1 MPKQPSQKAKPPTQ
15 AAHPETQRQRGK
27 TGTPGSES
35 SKVRTS
41 AKDTRN
47 AHDKDGNSEQGER

>member
-1 MPKQPSQKAKPPTQ
+1 MNKQPIQKPKPPTQ
-15 AAHPETQRQRGK
+15 AAHPEMQRQAGK

-35 SKVRTS
+35 SKVRDR
-41 AKDTRN
+41 AKDARN